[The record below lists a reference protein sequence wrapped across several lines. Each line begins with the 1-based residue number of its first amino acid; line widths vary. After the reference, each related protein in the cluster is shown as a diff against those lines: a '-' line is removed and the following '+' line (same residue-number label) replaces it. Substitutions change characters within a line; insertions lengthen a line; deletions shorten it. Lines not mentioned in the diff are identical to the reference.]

1 MRWDEPELG
10 AVSPALFIPVAE
22 ESGLIVPLGR
32 WVLSEACRTAMHW
45 PDDVIVSVN
54 VSMQQILSGGLLDH
68 VQAALAKSGLAAHRL
83 ELEIT

>member
-1 MRWDEPELG
+1 
-10 AVSPALFIPVAE
+10 
-22 ESGLIVPLGR
+22 
-32 WVLSEACRTAMHW
+32 MHW